1 MLEYIYIYLYT
12 TCQIICIYIYILNLT
27 KTHIVDILFNVLCM
41 ISSEQDHQSICI
53 HQPSPEPPAS
63 ASQQTLPPEQ
73 FINVEVILLE
83 WYTYM

>member
-1 MLEYIYIYLYT
+1 M
-12 TCQIICIYIYILNLT
+12 CWNICIYIYHMLNYVYIYVYILNLT

-53 HQPSPEPPAS
+53 HQPGPEPPAS

-83 WYTYM
+83 